1 MLPDQPSPDSIAARH
16 TIETP
21 EQMTLAFTLAGIGS
35 RFLAVA
41 VDTLIQAGVA
51 IVLFIIIIL
60 MSLPG
65 RSAWTVAV
73 LVAGLFLLN
82 FGYFAIFEILW
93 NGQTPGKRM
102 VGIRVVKDSGRPL
115 TPPETIGRNL
125 LRIVDQLPVLY
136 GVGIVVALA
145 NAQNR
150 RLGDFLAGSIVIREG
165 SLAQIKPVWQAGEAQ
180 AAPSAPVAGVASL
193 SVDDLVLMDTFLNR
207 RSELAAD
214 VRARMA
220 DEILRKL
227 QPKLSLPP
235 QGEQSSESIL
245 ESLAYQR
252 RSTGA
257 YS

>member
-1 MLPDQPSPDSIAARH
+1 
-16 TIETP
+16 
-21 EQMTLAFTLAGIGS
+21 MTLAFTLAGIGS
-35 RFLAVA
+35 RFLAMA

-51 IVLFIIIIL
+51 IVLFIIAAAGGFKAL
-60 MSLPG
+60 MRLSGHP
-65 RSAWTVAV
+65 AWIGAALVAV
-73 LVAGLFLLN
+73 FFLLT
-82 FGYFAIFEILW
+82 FGYFAIFEIIW

-165 SLAQIKPVWQAGEAQ
+165 SLAQIKPVWQAGETQ
-180 AAPSAPVAGVASL
+180 AAPSGAIAGVASL

-235 QGEQSSESIL
+235 WGEQSSESIL